1 VPDAPAPAPKR
12 DELPQLLP
20 GVSKPAESG
29 GAGPEKESDDEY
41 KEQTEAMKKAD
52 TALKDAKTAADVAMA
67 SACAIEAADALLERV
82 ELAQL
87 HQDVAQHDYQ
97 GKVGDTLDASPE
109 HKAEGKRLSG
119 GRAAVVSALS
129 LKARALIDQ
138 LSADVPG
145 AADEALRLCV
155 RPTSWAEGSTERERG
170 FVACL
175 RELAAWGDTSCEAGA
190 IAVRWA
196 LWQSKLGLA
205 SKLLREAV
213 GKSEVD
219 DSDYVELQRAL
230 PALLGTWLGFE
241 HFGEMLATK
250 AALGSPATRRP
261 F

>member
-1 VPDAPAPAPKR
+1 MP
-12 DELPQLLP
+12 
-20 GVSKPAESG
+20 
-29 GAGPEKESDDEY
+29 
-41 KEQTEAMKKAD
+41 
-52 TALKDAKTAADVAMA
+52 
-67 SACAIEAADALLERV
+67 
-82 ELAQL
+82 
-87 HQDVAQHDYQ
+87 
-97 GKVGDTLDASPE
+97 
-109 HKAEGKRLSG
+109 
-119 GRAAVVSALS
+119 
-129 LKARALIDQ
+129 ALI
-138 LSADVPG
+138 LKSSKSASSIVTS
-145 AADEALRLCV
+145 AAPVVGCRTAKPSKAPLGWKVLC
-155 RPTSWAEGSTERERG
+155 RTRG

-175 RELAAWGDTSCEAGA
+175 RELATWGDASCEAGA